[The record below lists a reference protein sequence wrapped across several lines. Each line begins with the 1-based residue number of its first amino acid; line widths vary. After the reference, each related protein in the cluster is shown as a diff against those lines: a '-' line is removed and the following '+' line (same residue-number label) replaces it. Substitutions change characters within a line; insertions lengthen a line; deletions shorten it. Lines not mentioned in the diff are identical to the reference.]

1 MRVER
6 VHQRQLRRL
15 AREQDADEQFRRH
28 LVSSLRAEDGSLTV
42 SAQLQRRSRLERS
55 LDDVERRL
63 ARRARLIAHLESS
76 DRTDQPY

>member
-1 MRVER
+1 MSVKQ

-28 LVSSLRAEDGSLTV
+28 LVRSLCAEDGRLTV
-42 SAQLQRRSRLERS
+42 YAQMQRRSRLERS

-76 DRTDQPY
+76 DRH